1 MRERTTMAI
10 RVFWDDSARR
20 KAACNLGWSGSL
32 EAPEADAHFEAGR
45 QVVRA
50 LVDRSPVPPGG
61 DTVAVEIGC
70 GLGRVCVALADRFDR
85 VVGVDISSEM
95 VQRATVLVDHPRISF
110 RVGDGLRLRSFVDE
124 SVDLVI
130 CSDVFPHIPTAEV
143 AHSYLAEAGR
153 VLRPGGLL
161 AFQWDNQPGARSWAA
176 RRRARFLGTR
186 MPLAHLQATL
196 AANGMDV
203 AGTRDL
209 GTASAVAWAVRRGD
223 PVVAPRRGGRGP
235 RARTARRARQPKG
248 SRLEPTAHM
257 LKY

>member
-1 MRERTTMAI
+1 MAM

-20 KAACNLGWSGSL
+20 KAAFKLGWSVSRD
-32 EAPEADAHFEAGR
+32 APEVDAHFEAGR
-45 QVVRA
+45 QIVQA

-61 DTVAVEIGC
+61 SSVAVEIGC
-70 GLGRVCVALADRFDR
+70 GFGRVCVALADRFDR

-95 VQRATVLVDHPRISF
+95 VQRASMLVDHPRISF

-130 CSDVFPHIPTAEV
+130 CSNVFPHVPTAEV
-143 AHSYLAEAGR
+143 AHSYLAEAAR

-161 AFQWDNQPGARSWAA
+161 AFQWDNQTSERSWAA

-186 MPLAHLQATL
+186 IPLAHLQATL
-196 AANGMDV
+196 AANGMDL

-209 GTASAVAWAVRRGD
+209 GTAWAVAWAVRRAD
-223 PVVAPRRGGRGP
+223 PVAAPVRARRGP
-235 RARTARRARQPKG
+235 RALSARRARQPKG

-257 LKY
+257 LKYWLLAP

>member
-1 MRERTTMAI
+1 MAM

-20 KAACNLGWSGSL
+20 RAACRLGWSAGQ
-32 EAPEADAHFEAGR
+32 APPEVDAHLDAGR
-45 QVVRA
+45 ELVRA

-61 DTVAVEIGC
+61 DSVAVEIGC
-70 GLGRVCVALADRFDR
+70 GFGRVCVALADRFDR
-85 VVGVDISSEM
+85 VVGVDISSEV
-95 VQRATVLVDHPRISF
+95 VQRASVLVDHPRVSF

-124 SVDLVI
+124 SVDLVL
-130 CSDVFPHIPTAEV
+130 CADVFAHVPTAEV
-143 AHSYLAEAGR
+143 AHSYLAEAAR

-161 AFQWDNQPGARSWAA
+161 AFQWDNQPGERSWAA

-186 MPLAHLQATL
+186 IPLAHLLATL
-196 AANGMDV
+196 TANGMDL

-209 GTASAVAWAVRRGD
+209 GTASAVAWAVRRAD
-223 PVVAPRRGGRGP
+223 PVAAPPRGGRG
-235 RARTARRARQPKG
+235 RRARQPKG